1 MRKSAEATDLT
12 IIPTF
17 YEALFNDNI
26 KGVSIDFTELALDNM
41 VEGLS
46 CVKDIPLIGTA
57 VALLKTAKNIYTR
70 FELKKQLV
78 FIQRVQ
84 KGERDQ
90 AGIEKRIKAYENKE
104 KWFYDEAELL
114 LVYLSRQN
122 KVEKALI
129 LAELYLDYINEKI
142 SSETLHDCLDILDQ
156 IFLSDLP
163 HLLKIN
169 QEEADIDIENLGDN
183 VMANLKMIDFDLV
196 RCGRL
201 SSMGLLHTINGFSF
215 GSYIPGNFLITEI
228 GRYFCTLVNRSKNEK
243 R

>member
-1 MRKSAEATDLT
+1 MRKSAETTDLT

-17 YEALFNDNI
+17 HEALFNDDI
-26 KGVSIDFTELALDNM
+26 KEVSVDFMELALDNM

-57 VALLKTAKNIYTR
+57 IALLKTGRNIYTR
-70 FELKKQLV
+70 FELQKQLT
-78 FIQRVQ
+78 FIQRLQ
-84 KGERDQ
+84 KGERNR
-90 AGIEKRIKAYENKE
+90 AGIEKRKKAYENKE

-122 KVEKALI
+122 KAEKALI
-129 LAELYLDYINEKI
+129 LAELYLDYMNEKI
-142 SSETLHDCLDILDQ
+142 SSETLYDCLDILDQ

-169 QEEADIDIENLGDN
+169 QEEAHIDIGNLGDN
-183 VMANLKMIDFDLV
+183 VMATIKEIDFDLL
-196 RCGRL
+196 RCRRL
-201 SSMGLLHTINGFSF
+201 SSMGLLHTIYGFSF
-215 GSYIPGNFLITEI
+215 GTYIPGNFLITEI
-228 GRYFCTLVNRSKNEK
+228 GRYFCTLVNRSKNEG